1 MTDPQLIPHWNW
13 TRPRAMMLLVICLVA
28 GIAGGWLL
36 RGWQKPSA
44 TGSVTAAS
52 ISTTAVSGKGSSPQM
67 AGAPRL
73 EDMADAKAAPLLNK
87 LKTNPDDP
95 ALLTSLGNV
104 YYDAQQY
111 PDAIPFYKRALAIR
125 PADAAVRTDMGT
137 AYWYMGNA
145 DLAIAEFDRALTY
158 APDSPNTLFNRG
170 LVRWKGKKD
179 GPGAIAD
186 WNHLLAAN
194 PNYEGKEQ
202 ISKMMAEVRN
212 TKPSARN

>member
-1 MTDPQLIPHWNW
+1 MTDPQQIPRRDW
-13 TRPRAMMLLVICLVA
+13 TRQRAMMLLVICLVA

-44 TGSVTAAS
+44 TGSVAAAS
-52 ISTTAVSGKGSSPQM
+52 VSTTAVSPKGSTPQM
-67 AGAPRL
+67 PGAPRL
-73 EDMADAKAAPLLNK
+73 EDVADAKAAPLLNK
-87 LKTNPDDP
+87 LKTNPDDA
-95 ALLTSLGNV
+95 ALLTSLGNL

-111 PDAIPFYKRALAIR
+111 PDAIQYYKRTLAIR

-145 DLAIAEFDRALTY
+145 DLAIAEFDKALAY

-179 GPGAIAD
+179 GPGATAD

-202 ISKMMAEVRN
+202 IAKMMAEVRN
-212 TKPSARN
+212 TQQPGRN